1 MYSLRSLKLLS
12 VFPIA
17 IALLGTS
24 PILAGERRSPQ
35 AHSFH
40 GGVTVTKIALERNSN
55 LNEPVVCQK
64 STLVDATIASYFGNT
79 GRFGIDGAKGRN
91 GERGSD
97 FTIFAAGEAID
108 LDLSGKDGGD
118 GQDGSNGHHAI
129 CYGSFYN
136 NHNIYGASGGNGGN
150 GGDGGDGGDGG
161 QLTVYYNNLEDLK
174 QIYVQAL
181 GGKGG
186 DPGRGGYGGRGCRCA
201 FFTWTRRVCR
211 RIRGYRGY
219 RCYLYT
225 YYCRNGRDGIQGRD
239 GQRGRDGR
247 LGRLKLINGS
257 ELLAEDRPTAEVNLS
272 QLQDRT
278 ILLSRNIWQTKNG
291 ARLLLASGSE
301 IDDRYFEFVERL
313 EKNFELVWSAKQ
325 PLTGLG
331 EENLTVTLEN
341 NRQIKVVSPED
352 VWLAGTISELEEK
365 TQYIVAAVVRRSEV
379 TKLTRADFTGN
390 KSDLNFVLVDRANKS
405 DFLETEFEIT
415 YRTTKDSDRFDRN
428 PNYKTR
434 YQGKI
439 PSELVRRDR
448 NRFVLNI
455 GKLPIEE
462 KFLRSGVPIEIELVI
477 TRSLGARSAQQ
488 IFNWKGVIK

>member
-1 MYSLRSLKLLS
+1 

-24 PILAGERRSPQ
+24 PILAGERRSAQ
-35 AHSFH
+35 AQSFH
-40 GGVTVTKIALERNSN
+40 RGVTVTKIALERNSN
-55 LNEPVVCQK
+55 WNEPVVCQK
-64 STLVDATIASYFGNT
+64 STLVNSTIANYFGNT

-118 GQDGSNGHHAI
+118 GQDGNNGYHAI

-174 QIYVQAL
+174 QIYVQAV

-211 RIRGYRGY
+211 RVRGYRGY
-219 RCYLYT
+219 RRCYLYT

-239 GQRGRDGR
+239 GQKGRDGR

-278 ILLSRNIWQTKNG
+278 VLLSRNIWQTKNG
-291 ARLLLASGSE
+291 AKLLLASGSE

-313 EKNFELVWSAKQ
+313 EKNFELVWNAKQ

-352 VWLAGTISELEEK
+352 VWLAGTIAELEDK
-365 TQYIVAAVVRRSEV
+365 TQYIVTAVVRRSEV

-390 KSDLNFVLVDRANKS
+390 QSDLNFVLVDRANKS

>member
-1 MYSLRSLKLLS
+1 MDSLRSLKLLS

-24 PILAGERRSPQ
+24 PILTGERRSPQ

-40 GGVTVTKIALERNSN
+40 SGVTVTKIALERNSN

-174 QIYVQAL
+174 QIYVQAV

-239 GQRGRDGR
+239 GQKGRDGR

-278 ILLSRNIWQTKNG
+278 VLLSRNIWQTKNG